1 MKYLRFIRTAG
12 GWDRFQ
18 KLLSTLSFVA
28 GKHGV
33 SVANVAVKWVLD
45 QPAVAAVLVGT
56 RLGISDHSDD
66 NERVFS
72 FELDDDD
79 RAQIE
84 DARAALRPIPG
95 DCGDEYRKPPYLT
108 AAGDL
113 SHHDTRSRR
122 AALCERMPTTPVN
135 RVTYDSG
142 TAWETMASY
151 SRALRRG
158 NTISVSGTTATYGT
172 RQVGSQDVAAQTEFC
187 LDKIEA
193 AIEALGGTISDVI
206 RTRIYVPR
214 IERDWELVAHAHG
227 RRFNGISPANTLV
240 AAPLVGEGYRV
251 EIEADALIL

>member
-122 AALCERMPTTPVN
+122 AALYKRMPTTPVN
-135 RVTYDSG
+135 RVT
-142 TAWETMASY
+142 
-151 SRALRRG
+151 
-158 NTISVSGTTATYGT
+158 
-172 RQVGSQDVAAQTEFC
+172 
-187 LDKIEA
+187 
-193 AIEALGGTISDVI
+193 
-206 RTRIYVPR
+206 
-214 IERDWELVAHAHG
+214 
-227 RRFNGISPANTLV
+227 
-240 AAPLVGEGYRV
+240 
-251 EIEADALIL
+251 